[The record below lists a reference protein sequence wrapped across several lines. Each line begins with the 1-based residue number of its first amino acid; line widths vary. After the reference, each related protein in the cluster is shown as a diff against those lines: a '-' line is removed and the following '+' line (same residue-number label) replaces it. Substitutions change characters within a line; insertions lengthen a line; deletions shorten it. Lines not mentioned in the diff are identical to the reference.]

1 MQIETKT
8 MKETMRHVLLQ
19 ETHRK
24 TMFVAVAATEAA
36 AAVVVVVAAAAA
48 VVVVAVES
56 AKTVW

>member
-1 MQIETKT
+1 MQVETKT
-8 MKETMRHVLLQ
+8 MKETMRHVQLQ

-24 TMFVAVAATEAA
+24 TMFVAVAA
-36 AAVVVVVAAAAA
+36 AAV